1 MKQFVIDQMKEYQ
14 HRKTTIKAV
23 KYQEGMED
31 GWVIECER
39 YIEDNA
45 GTAIQVVNKVF
56 KSKDEARKYTASP
69 TDETIRSDFCQY
81 RDIIPVLLREISKDE
96 YEEGDGCCTVT
107 DGISYF
113 DYEELINDCWLT
125 MDETG
130 IVHGYYD
137 TEQFFEDYETPVEK
151 SDVHIGYDRE
161 CESLYVDNNNFRVYI
176 DETEVATVEKL
187 LEGFEIPFTE
197 KVGQAFIDKFV
208 MKGDVYAD

>member
-14 HRKTTIKAV
+14 HRKEIIKAV

-31 GWVIECER
+31 AWIVEYER
-39 YIEDNA
+39 YTEGNTGTTIDVVDN
-45 GTAIQVVNKVF
+45 IF
-56 KSKDEARKYTASP
+56 KSKKEAEKYIASP
-69 TDETIRSDFCQY
+69 TDVTFRSDFCQY
-81 RDIIPVLLREISKDE
+81 RDIIPVLLREISKNE

-107 DGISYF
+107 DGISYY

-161 CESLYVDNNNFRVYI
+161 SERLYVEMNCIRVFI
-176 DETEVATVEKL
+176 EENEVATVEKL
-187 LEGFEIPFTE
+187 LDGFGIEFTE
-197 KVGQAFIDKFV
+197 KIGQVFV
-208 MKGDVYAD
+208 Y